1 MRARRSPFR
10 HGLLCS
16 RDEGAN
22 GALSAPVCA
31 LGHLSRRERQEGSA
45 VIVGQQRPRPLA
57 LPSGEA
63 SQYSLARLH
72 KILALPP
79 GELAFAKQMTERAPL
94 RSLRGNEGG
103 IQESKKAKK
112 RHPKGCLLIKWS
124 KFERHRKKPPNPC
137 DRRARD
143 PRQRDGAGAPCER
156 FWQRQKLR
164 RSRIHSGG
172 AKIKSEWSPPQ
183 AGGTQI
189 IRKGHPEGCP
199 FLMIWSE

>member
-45 VIVGQQRPRPLA
+45 AIEGQRRPRPLA
-57 LPSGEA
+57 LP
-63 SQYSLARLH
+63 L
-72 KILALPP
+72 

-143 PRQRDGAGAPCER
+143 PRQRDGAGAPYER

-164 RSRIHSGG
+164 RNRIHSGG

>member
-45 VIVGQQRPRPLA
+45 VIVGQQRPRP
-57 LPSGEA
+57 
-63 SQYSLARLH
+63 
-72 KILALPP
+72 LALPP

-137 DRRARD
+137 DRSAKG
-143 PRQRDGAGAPCER
+143 PATAGRRRCAVRTFLATPKTSAQPDS
-156 FWQRQKLR
+156 FR
-164 RSRIHSGG
+164 RS
-172 AKIKSEWSPPQ
+172 
-183 AGGTQI
+183 
-189 IRKGHPEGCP
+189 
-199 FLMIWSE
+199 